1 VNYQLLD
8 LKLTSSSFFQSSP
21 FLYQQP
27 YQQPYQQA
35 TMDGYDGYDVGVPIG
50 RVTYESIPMGTV
62 STNPQLCN
70 EAINRALQFI
80 HDSRMG
86 VIPDPALRARS
97 LAGTPV
103 VQIFIPGACF
113 KRMAAVSVV
122 LAHAQIN
129 DQLSQGG
136 PHLELAG
143 YSIVQYGS
151 SYMILIERPTMRFLE
166 KICKMLMKKD
176 DSLYGSTVPFL
187 VSPSVH
193 RKLVSFD
200 TWRQLHMGE
209 TVGNILLDSHAV
221 YSLFL
226 ASPMLGVTPVPLYN
240 YFAGIRV
247 AARLF

>member
-1 VNYQLLD
+1 
-8 LKLTSSSFFQSSP
+8 
-21 FLYQQP
+21 
-27 YQQPYQQA
+27 
-35 TMDGYDGYDVGVPIG
+35 MDGYDGYDVGVPIG

-209 TVGNILLDSHAV
+209 TVGDILLDSHAV

-247 AARLF
+247 SARLF

>member
-1 VNYQLLD
+1 
-8 LKLTSSSFFQSSP
+8 
-21 FLYQQP
+21 
-27 YQQPYQQA
+27 
-35 TMDGYDGYDVGVPIG
+35 MDGYDGYDVGVPIG

-86 VIPDPALRARS
+86 VVPDPALRARS

>member
-1 VNYQLLD
+1 
-8 LKLTSSSFFQSSP
+8 
-21 FLYQQP
+21 
-27 YQQPYQQA
+27 
-35 TMDGYDGYDVGVPIG
+35 MDGYDGYDVGVPIG

>member
-1 VNYQLLD
+1 
-8 LKLTSSSFFQSSP
+8 
-21 FLYQQP
+21 
-27 YQQPYQQA
+27 
-35 TMDGYDGYDVGVPIG
+35 MDGYDGYDVGVPIG

-247 AARLF
+247 SARLF

>member
-1 VNYQLLD
+1 
-8 LKLTSSSFFQSSP
+8 
-21 FLYQQP
+21 
-27 YQQPYQQA
+27 
-35 TMDGYDGYDVGVPIG
+35 MDGYDGYDVGVPIG

-86 VIPDPALRARS
+86 VVPDPALRARS

-247 AARLF
+247 SARLF